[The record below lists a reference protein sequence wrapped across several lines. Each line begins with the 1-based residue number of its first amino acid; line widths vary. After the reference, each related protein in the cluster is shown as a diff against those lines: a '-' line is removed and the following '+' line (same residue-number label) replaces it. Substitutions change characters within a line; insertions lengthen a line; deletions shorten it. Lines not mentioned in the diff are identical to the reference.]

1 MLRRAGL
8 VAGGVLALALALP
21 PVAPAVADPNEDD
34 AALREA
40 IEELI
45 DEHELDAVPSYA
57 VTVTYRDGTEIL
69 RRHADKPMLPASTV
83 KLLTAA
89 AAYRL
94 LGPDY
99 RYQTMLYADGPIEE
113 GTLHGDLFLRG
124 GGDPALASPLYLE
137 QIADDRPSTP
147 LAPLV
152 DAVTAAGIS
161 EVRGRVIADVG
172 RDGHEPLAEGWP
184 DRYLA
189 NLDTSRVTALTIDA
203 GRALTLVGEQDEED
217 EQEPVLLAAAAAD
230 PARTTAEVLTDLLI
244 DAGVEVQG
252 DPLRGVTPWSAVE
265 LGRVESPPLRDLL
278 AVILKASDNQMADG
292 VFRSLGAATGSPTWS
307 GSSAAVQATLTD
319 LALPWDGAVVVDG
332 SGLSRDNLL
341 SAELLADL
349 DRTFTDTHGPA
360 WRDLMA
366 VGAEDGT
373 LRNRWHGTAAAGRVT
388 GKTGFLQDAVSLVA
402 EVQGAS
408 GEHYHLTVLSKADW
422 PELGAVRPF
431 SDDLAVLLA
440 EQ

>member
-1 MLRRAGL
+1 MILRRAGL
-8 VAGGVLALALALP
+8 VAGGVLALALVLP
-21 PVAPAVADPNEDD
+21 PVVPAVADPNEDD

-40 IEELI
+40 IEALI

-69 RRHADKPMLPASTV
+69 RRHADTPILPASTA

-99 RYQTMLYADGPIEE
+99 RYQTMLYADGPIED
-113 GTLHGDLFLRG
+113 GALHGDLFLRG
-124 GGDPALASPLYLE
+124 GGDPALASPLYLA
-137 QIADDRPSTP
+137 QIAGDRPSTP

-161 EVRGRVIADVG
+161 EVRGRVVADVG
-172 RDGHEPLAEGWP
+172 RDVYEPLAEGWP

-203 GRALTLVGEQDEED
+203 GRALTLVDEDDED

-244 DAGVEVQG
+244 DADIAVQ
-252 DPLRGVTPWSAVE
+252 DEPLRGVTPWSAVE

-292 VFRSLGAATGSPTWS
+292 VFRSLGAVTGSPTWS
-307 GSSAAVQATLTD
+307 GSSAAVRAALTD
-319 LALPWDGAVVVDG
+319 LALPWDGAVLVDG

-388 GKTGFLQDAVSLVA
+388 GKTGYLRDAVSLVA

-408 GEHYHLTVLSKADW
+408 GGYYHLTVLSKADG